1 MKHLVQMENIH
12 KSFGEVV
19 ALDGVDFV
27 VGDNEII
34 GLVGDNGAG
43 KSTLIKILSG
53 VFPPDEGEMFIR
65 GKKVEG
71 GYSVRG
77 AHKLKIET
85 VYQEKAL
92 GEMQS
97 IWRNIFAGRQI
108 TNRLGFIKVDKAKEE
123 TQKIMRTMM
132 RFTGGGVSPDATV
145 GTLSGGEKQGV
156 AIGRALYFDADLI
169 ILDEPTIALS
179 IQEAG
184 KVLDFVRAIKREGK
198 SSIYISHN
206 IYHVYPVSDRFVLLD
221 RGRVVGEFKRSEISR
236 EKLIEELVK
245 VERGFSNER

>member
-1 MKHLVQMENIH
+1 MKYLIQMENIR

-19 ALDGVDFV
+19 ALDEVDFE
-27 VGDNEII
+27 VGDNEVV

-53 VFPPDEGEMFIR
+53 VFPPDEGEVFIR

-71 GYSVRG
+71 GYSVSG
-77 AHKLKIET
+77 AHKLRIET
-85 VYQEKAL
+85 VYQESAL

-108 TNRLGFIKVDKAKEE
+108 THRRGFIRGDQAKEE
-123 TQKIMRTMM
+123 TQTIMREMM

-145 GTLSGGEKQGV
+145 ATLSGGEKQGIV
-156 AIGRALYFDADLI
+156 IGRALYFDADLV

-179 IQEAG
+179 IQETG

-206 IYHVYPVSDRFVLLD
+206 IYHVYPVCDRFVLLD
-221 RGRVVGEFKRSEISR
+221 RGRVVGEFNKSEVSQ
-236 EKLIEELVK
+236 ENLVEELVK
-245 VERGFSNER
+245 VTR

>member
-1 MKHLVQMENIH
+1 
-12 KSFGEVV
+12 
-19 ALDGVDFV
+19 
-27 VGDNEII
+27 
-34 GLVGDNGAG
+34 
-43 KSTLIKILSG
+43 
-53 VFPPDEGEMFIR
+53 
-65 GKKVEG
+65 
-71 GYSVRG
+71 
-77 AHKLKIET
+77 
-85 VYQEKAL
+85 
-92 GEMQS
+92 MQS

-132 RFTGGGVSPDATV
+132 RFTGRGVSPDATV

-221 RGRVVGEFKRSEISR
+221 RGRVVGEFKKSKISR

-245 VERGFSNER
+245 VERGFSNEG

>member
-1 MKHLVQMENIH
+1 MNYLIEMKNIH

-19 ALDGVDFV
+19 ALDGVDFEM
-27 VGDNEII
+27 GDNEVV

-53 VFPPDEGEMFIR
+53 VFSPDEGEIFIR

-77 AHKLKIET
+77 AHRLKIET
-85 VYQEKAL
+85 VHQERAL

-123 TQKIMRTMM
+123 TEKIMRGLMG
-132 RFTGGGVSPDATV
+132 FTGKGVSPDATV
-145 GTLSGGEKQGV
+145 RTLSGGEKQGV
-156 AIGRALYFDADLI
+156 TIGRALYFKADLI
-169 ILDEPTIALS
+169 ILDEPTMALS
-179 IQEAG
+179 IQETA
-184 KVLDFVRAIKREGK
+184 KVLDFVRMIKREGK
-198 SSIYISHN
+198 SALYISHN
-206 IYHVYPVSDRFVLLD
+206 IYHFRTAEASTY
-221 RGRVVGEFKRSEISR
+221 K
-236 EKLIEELVK
+236 
-245 VERGFSNER
+245 

>member
-1 MKHLVQMENIH
+1 MNYLIEMKNIH

-19 ALDGVDFV
+19 ALDGVDFEM
-27 VGDNEII
+27 GDNEVV

-53 VFPPDEGEMFIR
+53 VFSPDEGEIFIR

-77 AHKLKIET
+77 AHRLKIET
-85 VYQEKAL
+85 VHQERAL

-123 TQKIMRTMM
+123 TEKIMRGLMG
-132 RFTGGGVSPDATV
+132 FTGKGVSPDATV
-145 GTLSGGEKQGV
+145 RTLSGGEKQGV
-156 AIGRALYFDADLI
+156 TIGRALYFKADLI
-169 ILDEPTIALS
+169 ILDEPTMALS
-179 IQEAG
+179 IQETA
-184 KVLDFVRAIKREGK
+184 KVLDFVRMIKREGK
-198 SSIYISHN
+198 SALYISHN
-206 IYHVYPVSDRFVLLD
+206 IYHLYPVCDRFVLLD
-221 RGRVVGEFKRSEISR
+221 RGRVVGEFNQSEVSQ
-236 EKLIEELVK
+236 EKLVEELVK
-245 VERGFSNER
+245 VTK